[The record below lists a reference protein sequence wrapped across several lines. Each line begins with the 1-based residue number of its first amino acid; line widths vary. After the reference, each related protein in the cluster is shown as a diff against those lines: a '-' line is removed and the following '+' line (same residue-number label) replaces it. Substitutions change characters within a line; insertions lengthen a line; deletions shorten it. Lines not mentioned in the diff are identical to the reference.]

1 MYEEAVHDSVCGERK
16 CEWAKWTKERVR
28 EGWKKARNKG
38 EIRKKEP
45 RKPRAKERERE
56 GGERRWKELACLAQE
71 YKEK

>member
-38 EIRKKEP
+38 EIRKKES
-45 RKPRAKERERE
+45 RKPRAKERERGWRKAVE
-56 GGERRWKELACLAQE
+56 GACVSGAGI
-71 YKEK
+71 

>member
-38 EIRKKEP
+38 EIRKKES
-45 RKPRAKERERE
+45 RKPRAKERE